1 MPMSEPM
8 NARRA
13 AGTRAL
19 RWAGPVAAALLALV
33 LLASGCSRGSGG
45 PGVAEAG
52 SPSSSPST
60 SASRAGDNH
69 EAQLAYARCMRAHG
83 ITDFPDPP
91 PQGGSGH
98 GAPDTH
104 FGRHSPQFQAADR
117 ACHSLL
123 PAGSGKKN
131 EHLQQLALEYAQC
144 MRAHGISDFPD
155 PDNGGGFEFPRG
167 DASSDLNPNNPLF
180 QAADQA
186 CKHHLVP

>member
-1 MPMSEPM
+1 
-8 NARRA
+8 
-13 AGTRAL
+13 
-19 RWAGPVAAALLALV
+19 
-33 LLASGCSRGSGG
+33 
-45 PGVAEAG
+45 VAEAG

-91 PQGGSGH
+91 PQSGSGH

-123 PAGSGKKN
+123 PADPGGKKN